1 MLIKT
6 SLLGHH
12 CMPQPQVQ
20 DTDMGCAPPHTLTP
34 ELLPDGSIS
43 SSDPSPS
50 STSSS
55 LYTASY
61 LVRLYARVSMCVR
74 VFMCE
79 CVYECVNMCSSH
91 TLHQPKSCRRCTS
104 NSTPPPMPRPS
115 PRVLLQPLLQLL
127 LQRGILS
134 CQFVACGGLHD
145 CDTLVL
151 SVSTLLQS
159 VEGGRARE
167 SVLLVS
173 V

>member
-1 MLIKT
+1 M
-6 SLLGHH
+6 
-12 CMPQPQVQ
+12 
-20 DTDMGCAPPHTLTP
+20 CA
-34 ELLPDGSIS
+34 
-43 SSDPSPS
+43 
-50 STSSS
+50 
-55 LYTASY
+55 
-61 LVRLYARVSMCVR
+61 
-74 VFMCE
+74 

-91 TLHQPKSCRRCTS
+91 TLHPPKSCRRCTS
-104 NSTPPPMPRPS
+104 HSTPHPMPRPS

-173 V
+173 VQSGSGRSYNHSNEFCAHVCMCVCVHACVCVYVCACVRVFAAHWLSPHLPSFSL